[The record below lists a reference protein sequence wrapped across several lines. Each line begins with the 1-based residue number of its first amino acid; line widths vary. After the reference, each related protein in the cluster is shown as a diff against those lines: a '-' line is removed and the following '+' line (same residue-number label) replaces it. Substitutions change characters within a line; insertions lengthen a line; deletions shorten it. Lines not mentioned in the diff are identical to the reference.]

1 MNIGSVL
8 NRMMLVIACL
18 VTTLCMQGAE
28 QRFYV
33 YNATNGLA
41 DNSAQ
46 TILLTTSGRLVITT
60 MGQINFYD
68 GNRFTYI
75 DPTTENIYPLV
86 NYSGNYHIYFDRTRH
101 LWLKDNHSVTC
112 VDLYTEG
119 FADSVEEVFK
129 EFGCN
134 EEVLDLFVDMSD
146 VVWLLT
152 KRGLYNVSTKQTYP
166 VRTDLNLQDMEYYDE
181 HLLMMFYDNG
191 LLEITDLETGSKS
204 YSGQPYD
211 AVEAKTYSSSSVQ
224 KTIGNTVY
232 QLRNGQD
239 AGILMRFDIGE
250 QTWKTILK
258 TPYYLSNIVENDSVI
273 YVPSAYGYWTYD
285 MKTEQLEHINELQ
298 MASGGKLQTDINAM
312 VFDQQGGLWIGTEKR
327 GLLYS
332 RPKAAPFKVYGWD
345 NIRALELA
353 NILESLPEPQTSYRN
368 RPVNCVFRDSRGWD
382 WVGTSSGLQLYRSKT
397 DRLPVVYTR
406 KDGLLNNVIHTIIE
420 DDLHNIWV
428 GTSYGICCFLFE
440 KDKLRYVNSY
450 NQWDNIPSESFVN
463 GMAFKQKDGTIVMQ
477 MLDHVIEFNPNKMGT
492 VVENLA
498 YDINPKLIRLRVN
511 GNDIRTGEEVDG
523 NVILPMAVPRMK
535 EINLNYNQ
543 NSATL
548 TFSSM
553 NYFRPQQTYYRVRIL
568 GFDDTWRV
576 LSIFNS
582 GGLVDSK
589 GLLHLP
595 LVSLKPGSYTI
606 QVQASMIPDKWD
618 MEIYEWVVNVNEPW
632 WRTRGVLLLF
642 LLLLTILLGINTYY
656 YMKNVGMRA
665 NRNAQERGV
674 IRQIRRFA
682 EHCNGQDSVL
692 LEPVPEEYKGLET
705 SSQSQLSP
713 EFMSALEKIL
723 PVVLGK
729 DEETMTM
736 RELSEAAKMDLP
748 AFYQLVLGNVYK
760 NPRPMAKKLMLRKA
774 ESLLTTTE
782 KDVDDIASECC
793 FVSPNYFIGTFYH
806 EHQMTPEVYRQHNSR
821 LRKAVRFS

>member
-204 YSGQPYD
+204 YSGHPYD
-211 AVEAKTYSSSSVQ
+211 AVEAKNYSGSSVQ
-224 KTIGNTVY
+224 KTIGNTLY
-232 QLRNGQD
+232 QLRNGQN

-463 GMAFKQKDGTIVMQ
+463 GMTFKQKDGTIVMQ

-492 VVENLA
+492 IVENLA

-682 EHCNGQDSVL
+682 EHCNGQDPVL

-705 SSQSQLSP
+705 GSQSQLSP
-713 EFMSALEKIL
+713 EFMSTMENIL

>member
-204 YSGQPYD
+204 YSGHPYD
-211 AVEAKTYSSSSVQ
+211 AVEAKNYSGSSVQ
-224 KTIGNTVY
+224 KTIGNTLY

-463 GMAFKQKDGTIVMQ
+463 GMTFKQKDGTIVMQ
-477 MLDHVIEFNPNKMGT
+477 MLDHVLEFNPNKMGT
-492 VVENLA
+492 IVEDLA
-498 YDINPKLIRLRVN
+498 YGITPKLIRLRVN
-511 GNDIRTGEEVDG
+511 GNDIHTGEEVDG

-576 LSIFNS
+576 LSNYNS

-665 NRNAQERGV
+665 SRNAQERGV
-674 IRQIRRFA
+674 VRQIRRFA
-682 EHCNGQDSVL
+682 EHCNGQDPVL

-705 SSQSQLSP
+705 GSQSQLSP
-713 EFMSALEKIL
+713 EFMSTMENIL

>member
-232 QLRNGQD
+232 QLRNGQN

-682 EHCNGQDSVL
+682 EHCNGQGSVL

>member
-8 NRMMLVIACL
+8 NRMMMVIACL

-211 AVEAKTYSSSSVQ
+211 AVEAKNYSGSSVQ

-232 QLRNGQD
+232 QLRNGQN

-477 MLDHVIEFNPNKMGT
+477 MLDHVLEFNPNKMLT
-492 VVENLA
+492 IVENLA

-576 LSIFNS
+576 LSNYNS
-582 GGLVDSK
+582 GGLVDSR

-595 LVSLKPGSYTI
+595 LVSLKPGSYII

-705 SSQSQLSP
+705 GSQSQLSP
-713 EFMSALEKIL
+713 EFMSVLEKIL